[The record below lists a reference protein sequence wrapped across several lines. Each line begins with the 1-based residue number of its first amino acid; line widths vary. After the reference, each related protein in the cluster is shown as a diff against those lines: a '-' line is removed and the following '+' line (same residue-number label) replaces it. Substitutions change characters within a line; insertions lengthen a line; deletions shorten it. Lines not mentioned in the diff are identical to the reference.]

1 MVSSTYGGAKARE
14 ALYRHRARP
23 GLKKGNVRAE
33 IVIKAC
39 ILAFPSI
46 WVCCNAVL

>member
-1 MVSSTYGGAKARE
+1 MVSSTYGGVKARE

-23 GLKKGNVRAE
+23 ALKEGNVRAD
-33 IVIKAC
+33 IVVKAC

-46 WVCCNAVL
+46 WVGCNAVL